1 MGCASDSMIP
11 KFLRAT
17 LETSWRARIDLCMH
31 NLVQP
36 QTHLP
41 ICRSVFVYTPSWL
54 VCEALDRRCDGHC
67 GLPHAVLN
75 SGKAVRESLGEN
87 CGQIPNPSVPERYVN
102 D

>member
-1 MGCASDSMIP
+1 MIP

-17 LETSWRARIDLCMH
+17 LETSWRARVDLCMH

-41 ICRSVFVYTPSWL
+41 ICRSVFVYTPSRL

-67 GLPHAVLN
+67 GLPHAVTN
-75 SGKAVRESLGEN
+75 SGKAVRESLCEN